1 MFLHRCVIWKLCSCV
16 YNCILVV
23 VACLGSYIRDT
34 HTAQGSPV
42 FHVYSLQFQF
52 FLCFGCQLMKI
63 GLHICVL
70 PCFCI
75 SVYASLCFCV
85 YKCVLCLQVC
95 VSVYCKSAFL
105 CLLVCVSVLASMC
118 FCVCLCFCVCKCVLF
133 VSAWTPSVFPIVFA
147 SLFPIVFP
155 FVFAS
160 LFPIVFAS
168 LFYFALLI
176 HQQRPHRTQPLEGWL
191 GHWPV
196 RICKS
201 V

>member
-1 MFLHRCVIWKLCSCV
+1 MFLHRCVIWKLSSCV

-42 FHVYSLQFQF
+42 FHVYSLQFHF
-52 FLCFGCQLMKI
+52 FCVLVVSWWRSASISAFYSVSVFLCMLV
-63 GLHICVL
+63 CV
-70 PCFCI
+70 C
-75 SVYASLCFCV
+75 
-85 YKCVLCLQVC
+85 KCVLCLQVC
-95 VSVYCKSAFL
+95 VSVF
-105 CLLVCVSVLASMC
+105 ASMC

-160 LFPIVFAS
+160 LFPIVFPIVFAS

-191 GHWPV
+191 GHWPAK
-196 RICKS
+196 ICKS